1 MSFSLDPK
9 FSCLPPSGLAYEGFT
24 VGKKSLL
31 RAKLKAADKRRKRRL
46 PSTATQQVK
55 GELTDTEDLEQA
67 STRVNPMDLIASTI
81 LKHVNQPESSA
92 RDVVVISTMKRILRG
107 SSPVS
112 PEEVVLSE
120 KLSKIPERADIDQRK
135 YRKGL
140 EDILE
145 IAGQQQSSNT
155 PDAFLQYLTILSQ

>member
-1 MSFSLDPK
+1 M
-9 FSCLPPSGLAYEGFT
+9 
-24 VGKKSLL
+24 GKKSLL
-31 RAKLKAADKRRKRRL
+31 KAKLKAADKRRKRRPL
-46 PSTATQQVK
+46 TVTQQAM
-55 GELTDTEDLEQA
+55 GERAETKELEQA
-67 STRVNPMDLIASTI
+67 STRINPMDLIASTI

-145 IAGQQQSSNT
+145 IAGQQQSSST

>member
-1 MSFSLDPK
+1 M
-9 FSCLPPSGLAYEGFT
+9 
-24 VGKKSLL
+24 GKKSLL
-31 RAKLKAADKRRKRRL
+31 KAKLKAADKRRKRR
-46 PSTATQQVK
+46 PPTVPQQAM
-55 GELTDTEDLEQA
+55 GERADTKELEQT
-67 STRVNPMDLIASTI
+67 STRINPMDLIASTI
-81 LKHVNQPESSA
+81 LKHVNEPQSSA

-145 IAGQQQSSNT
+145 IAGQQQSSST

>member
-1 MSFSLDPK
+1 M
-9 FSCLPPSGLAYEGFT
+9 
-24 VGKKSLL
+24 GKKSLL
-31 RAKLKAADKRRKRRL
+31 KAKLKAADKRRKRRPL
-46 PSTATQQVK
+46 TVPQQAM
-55 GELTDTEDLEQA
+55 GERADTKELEQT
-67 STRVNPMDLIASTI
+67 STRINPMDLIASTI

-145 IAGQQQSSNT
+145 IAGQQQSSST

>member
-1 MSFSLDPK
+1 M
-9 FSCLPPSGLAYEGFT
+9 
-24 VGKKSLL
+24 GKKSLL
-31 RAKLKAADKRRKRRL
+31 KAKLKAADKRRKRR
-46 PSTATQQVK
+46 PSTVPQQAM
-55 GELTDTEDLEQA
+55 GERADTKELEQTP
-67 STRVNPMDLIASTI
+67 TRINPMDLIASTI

-145 IAGQQQSSNT
+145 IAGQQQSSST

>member
-1 MSFSLDPK
+1 M
-9 FSCLPPSGLAYEGFT
+9 GE
-24 VGKKSLL
+24 
-31 RAKLKAADKRRKRRL
+31 RA
-46 PSTATQQVK
+46 
-55 GELTDTEDLEQA
+55 DTKELEQT
-67 STRVNPMDLIASTI
+67 STRINPMDLIASTI
-81 LKHVNQPESSA
+81 LKHVNEPESSA

-112 PEEVVLSE
+112 PEEIVLSE

-145 IAGQQQSSNT
+145 IAGQQQSSST

>member
-1 MSFSLDPK
+1 M
-9 FSCLPPSGLAYEGFT
+9 
-24 VGKKSLL
+24 GKKSLL
-31 RAKLKAADKRRKRRL
+31 KAKLKAADKRRKRR
-46 PSTATQQVK
+46 PSTVPRQAM
-55 GELTDTEDLEQA
+55 GERADTKELEQT
-67 STRVNPMDLIASTI
+67 STRINPMDLIASTI
-81 LKHVNQPESSA
+81 LKHVNQSESSA

-145 IAGQQQSSNT
+145 IAGQQQSSST

>member
-1 MSFSLDPK
+1 M
-9 FSCLPPSGLAYEGFT
+9 
-24 VGKKSLL
+24 GKKSLL
-31 RAKLKAADKRRKRRL
+31 KAKLKAADKRRKRR
-46 PSTATQQVK
+46 PSTVPQQAMA
-55 GELTDTEDLEQA
+55 ERADTKELEQT
-67 STRVNPMDLIASTI
+67 STRINPMDLIASTI

-145 IAGQQQSSNT
+145 IAGQQQSSST